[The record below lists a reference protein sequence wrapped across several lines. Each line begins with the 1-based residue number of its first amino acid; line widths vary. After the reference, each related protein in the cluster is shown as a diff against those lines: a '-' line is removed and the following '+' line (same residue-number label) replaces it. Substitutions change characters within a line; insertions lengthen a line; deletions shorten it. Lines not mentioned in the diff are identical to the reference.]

1 MRHAFLK
8 LFFII
13 CFGRRFG
20 LEVDFYDRKPS
31 EICEICEIPAIEGL
45 GANR

>member
-31 EICEICEIPAIEGL
+31 EICEIPAIEGL